1 MAFRETVQ
9 IGHPALK
16 APNKPIIDFN
26 SEEVKNVIQD
36 LVDTMKQNEL
46 VGMAGPQ
53 IGENF
58 QIFVTEPRVTA
69 TRTVDQSD
77 ELRVYINP
85 KIVSISIEECL
96 IYEGCGSVLNGSL
109 FGPVMRPKEIIIE
122 AFDASGKKFQ
132 LKCDGLLARVIQ
144 HEYDHL
150 NGVEFTEKV
159 YDYKKLMAREFY
171 IQNIKTSPEQIA
183 NSKLTIKEVKY
194 LED

>member
-1 MAFRETVQ
+1 MSFRETVQ

-16 APNKPIIDFN
+16 APNKAIIDFN
-26 SEEVKNVIQD
+26 SDDIKRVIQD
-36 LVDTMKQNEL
+36 LIDTMRQNEL

-53 IGENF
+53 IGVNF
-58 QIFVTEPRVTA
+58 QIFVTEPRVTPS
-69 TRTVDQSD
+69 RTIDQAD

-85 KIVSISIEECL
+85 KIVSSSTEECL

-109 FGPVMRPKEIIIE
+109 FGPVMRPREITIE
-122 AFDASGKKFQ
+122 AFDESGKKFQ
-132 LKCDGLLARVIQ
+132 LRCDGLLARVIQ

-159 YDYKKLMAREFY
+159 YDYKKLMAKEFY
-171 IQNIKTSPEQIA
+171 IQNIKTSPEQMA
-183 NSKLTIKEVKY
+183 NSKITLKEVKY